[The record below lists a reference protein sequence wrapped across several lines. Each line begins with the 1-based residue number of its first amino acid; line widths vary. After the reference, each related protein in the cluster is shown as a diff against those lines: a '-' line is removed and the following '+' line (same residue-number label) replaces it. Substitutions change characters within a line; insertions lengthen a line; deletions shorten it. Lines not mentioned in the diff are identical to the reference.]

1 MDKKQIAAMVIAVM
15 MASGIAV
22 AANHQNKVMQ
32 KQSDGTYVVNTSSLG
47 SNIKG
52 FKGATPLEVYIKDN
66 KVVKVEALPNQETPR
81 FFVRV
86 KQSLLPK
93 FNGMKVS
100 KASKASAIDG
110 VTGATYSSKA
120 VKANVA
126 AALDYYKKHK

>member
-1 MDKKQIAAMVIAVM
+1 MDKKQIAAMAIAVM

-32 KQSDGTYVVNTSSLG
+32 KQADGTYVVNTSSLG
-47 SNIKG
+47 ANIKG

-81 FFVRV
+81 FFARV